1 MKTVSPSELL
11 DPAEYL
17 QASVEDHPADHIL
30 EATCP
35 RCGKVDGVCPRCGH
49 CVESS
54 GCQPDRAATYRRVMG
69 MLAEDKHRIGFF
81 IDCFFL
87 ATGDAVFDGQTEETI
102 AKLHNVP
109 VAQVEAMRDRIARV
123 LGIAPCRK
131 R

>member
-1 MKTVSPSELL
+1 MKTVSPSGSL

-17 QASVEDHPADHIL
+17 QASVEDHPADHFA
-30 EATCP
+30 EA
-35 RCGKVDGVCPRCGH
+35 VCPNCGTVNPVCPNCYH
-49 CVESS
+49 SVEAS
-54 GCQPDRAATYRRVMG
+54 GCQPDRAATYRRVMA
-69 MLAEDKHRIGFF
+69 MLAEDKHRGAFF

-102 AKLHNVP
+102 AKLHKVP
-109 VAQVEAMRDRIARV
+109 VAQVEAMRDRIARE